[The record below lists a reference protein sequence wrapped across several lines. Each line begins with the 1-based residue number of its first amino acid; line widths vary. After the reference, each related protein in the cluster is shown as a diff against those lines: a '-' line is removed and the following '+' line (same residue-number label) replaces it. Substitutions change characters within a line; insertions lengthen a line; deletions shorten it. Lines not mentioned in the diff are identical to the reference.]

1 MNKKKVAIQ
10 FISELSVITLTFII
24 IGTAIGA
31 LVSTPIT
38 NNLLSAQIEQV
49 QNQAQEQM
57 NNFGR
62 PVGNQGEMTRGGDV
76 EGPVEYISSTDSSI
90 GFSLIVKMIFIG
102 LGFTA
107 VAGSVSILFIM
118 RYEPL
123 KILTDIN

>member
-1 MNKKKVAIQ
+1 MNKIKVAIQ
-10 FISELSVITLTFII
+10 FISELLVITLTLTFII

-102 LGFTA
+102 LGLTA
-107 VAGSVSILFIM
+107 IAGSVSILFIM
-118 RYEPL
+118 RL
-123 KILTDIN
+123 NH